1 MKKGECSTLGD
12 TPALA
17 DFTNIIT
24 WLGQIGTWFWARFTE
39 FATMVKGTP
48 ILLWFI
54 VASIVFTSIGL
65 LIRILKKM
73 GFRGRRS

>member
-1 MKKGECSTLGD
+1 MGGNTA
-12 TPALA
+12 TLA
-17 DFTNIIT
+17 DFTDIIT
-24 WLGQIGTWFWARFTE
+24 WLGQIGTWFWARFTD
-39 FATMVKGTP
+39 FATMIKGTP
-48 ILLWFI
+48 LLLWFI